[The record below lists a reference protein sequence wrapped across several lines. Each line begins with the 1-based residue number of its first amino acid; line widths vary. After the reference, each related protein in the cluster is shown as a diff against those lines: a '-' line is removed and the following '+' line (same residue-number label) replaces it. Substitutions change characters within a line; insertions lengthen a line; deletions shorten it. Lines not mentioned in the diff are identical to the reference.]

1 MILIEQSK
9 NDKFCMFPRCYIS
22 PLTGTVFVFAAGPF
36 IPMWVLFFQLQW
48 EFQWEMT
55 TNSFLALKYVRSI
68 LQPYSTAELH
78 FIRDTGHLAIWPSGH
93 LAIRPY
99 ATNIGIT

>member
-1 MILIEQSK
+1 
-9 NDKFCMFPRCYIS
+9 
-22 PLTGTVFVFAAGPF
+22 
-36 IPMWVLFFQLQW
+36 
-48 EFQWEMT
+48 MT

-78 FIRDTGHLAIWPSGH
+78 FISSFQEYWPSGH